1 MGELVTANFDQI
13 WLNQGLI
20 AFILLLEACCE
31 EILLRILLLILLWA
45 IALFKFTFISPAL
58 AAETSNGAKIFEA
71 NCASCHIGGGNIL
84 ISQKTLKKEA
94 LSKYLEN
101 YDNDSIEAI
110 IHQVQNG
117 KNAMPAFKDKLSP
130 EEILEVTAYV
140 FQNAEQGW

>member
-1 MGELVTANFDQI
+1 MI
-13 WLNQGLI
+13 
-20 AFILLLEACCE
+20 
-31 EILLRILLLILLWA
+31 A

-58 AAETSNGAKIFEA
+58 AAEISNGAKVFEA

-101 YDNDSIEAI
+101 YDSDSIEAI

-117 KNAMPAFKDKLSP
+117 KNAMPAFKGKLSA
-130 EEILEVTAYV
+130 EEILEVAAYV

>member
-1 MGELVTANFDQI
+1 M
-13 WLNQGLI
+13 
-20 AFILLLEACCE
+20 
-31 EILLRILLLILLWA
+31 RILLLILLSA
-45 IALFKFTFISPAL
+45 IALFKLTFISPAL

-101 YDNDSIEAI
+101 YNSDSIEAI

-130 EEILEVTAYV
+130 EEILEVAAYV
-140 FQNAEQGW
+140 LQNAEQGW

>member
-1 MGELVTANFDQI
+1 MRIVL
-13 WLNQGLI
+13 
-20 AFILLLEACCE
+20 FILM
-31 EILLRILLLILLWA
+31 IA
-45 IALFKFTFISPAL
+45 IALFKLTFISPAL

-84 ISQKTLKKEA
+84 VTQKTLKKEA

-101 YDNDSIEAI
+101 YNSDSIEAI

-117 KNAMPAFKDKLSP
+117 KNAMPAFKDKLSA
-130 EEILEVTAYV
+130 EEILDVAAYV

>member
-1 MGELVTANFDQI
+1 M
-13 WLNQGLI
+13 
-20 AFILLLEACCE
+20 
-31 EILLRILLLILLWA
+31 RILLLILLSA

-58 AAETSNGAKIFEA
+58 AAEISNGAKIFEA

-101 YDNDSIEAI
+101 YNQDSIQAI

-117 KNAMPAFKDKLSP
+117 KNAMPPFKSKLSS
-130 EEILEVTAYV
+130 EEILEVASYV
-140 FQNAEQGW
+140 FYNAEQGW

>member
-1 MGELVTANFDQI
+1 M
-13 WLNQGLI
+13 
-20 AFILLLEACCE
+20 
-31 EILLRILLLILLWA
+31 RILLLILLSA
-45 IALFKFTFISPAL
+45 IVLFKFTFISPAL

-101 YDNDSIEAI
+101 YNQDSIQAI

-117 KNAMPAFKDKLSP
+117 KNAMPAFKDKLSS
-130 EEILEVTAYV
+130 EEILEVAAYV

>member
-1 MGELVTANFDQI
+1 M
-13 WLNQGLI
+13 
-20 AFILLLEACCE
+20 
-31 EILLRILLLILLWA
+31 RILLLILLSA

-101 YDNDSIEAI
+101 YNQDSIQAI

-117 KNAMPAFKDKLSP
+117 KNAMPAFKSKLSP
-130 EEILEVTAYV
+130 EEILEVADYV